1 MRFSVEVSPALEQ
14 ALRDN
19 ADRCHSIMQAGLSHI
34 GSELADAARELAGGT
49 GAYARSMRS
58 APDGDSVVAGSVS
71 PMASLIER
79 GRKPGQRP
87 PVTRKAGQRRSGGR
101 DGVTAAAAR
110 RIGEQGT
117 RGQWTIKK
125 AGKRIAN
132 DGTIDRIVSET
143 LRAMGSLG
151 GGG

>member
-19 ADRCHSIMQAGLSHI
+19 ADRCHSIMLAGLSHI

-58 APDGDSVVAGSVS
+58 APNGESVVAGSVS

-79 GRKPGQRP
+79 GRKPGTAP
-87 PVTRKAGQRRSGGR
+87 PARSIQKRSGGSY
-101 DGVTAAAAR
+101 AAAQRAAA